1 MTLVQPLFQFNWNFL
16 FAILTFIALFF
27 ILKHF
32 FFEKVH
38 DFMVQR
44 EQAVQDTLDNADRT
58 SREADEKLRDYE
70 ERIANVESEGRDIIK
85 SARDEAKVQAKSIMD
100 DANEKARQMI
110 EHSETE
116 IKREEFN
123 ARKNLR
129 DQVGDLAVLAAQQ
142 IIEKELKPEDHEEIV
157 NKIIEEADDKPWN

>member
-1 MTLVQPLFQFNWNFL
+1 MIHVPERT
-16 FAILTFIALFF
+16 
-27 ILKHF
+27 
-32 FFEKVH
+32 
-38 DFMVQR
+38 
-44 EQAVQDTLDNADRT
+44 AVQDTLDNADAQAVKRM
-58 SREADEKLRDYE
+58 
-70 ERIANVESEGRDIIK
+70 RISGIMGAHANAESEGRNIIK
-85 SARDEAKVQAKSIMD
+85 SARDEAKVQAKSIVD

-157 NKIIEEADDKPWN
+157 NKIIEEADDKPWIEIANDLCEGFVRAPRSDG